1 MASLTKL
8 VCRLGEA
15 VAIFIAAED
24 DADVR
29 DFLVLVLR
37 HLSYTVLEAG
47 DGPTALRLMAVS
59 DSIDFLLIDVIL
71 PRCL

>member
-15 VAIFIAAED
+15 VVIFIAVED
-24 DADVR
+24 DAYVR
-29 DFLVLVLR
+29 DFPVLVLR
-37 HLSYTVLEAG
+37 QLSYTVLEAG
-47 DGPTALRLMAVS
+47 DGPTSLRLMAVS
-59 DSIDFLLIDVIL
+59 DGIDFLLIDVSL